1 MKYRVNTKFC
11 RSPIQYAW
19 AKIFSQRGTRQQCQ
33 ELENLFPSSSIAD
46 LMGLSYIHKI
56 VLGILNLSLEDEVRK
71 PHYRE
76 QINVCDSYGRSPFLW
91 AIDKGDD
98 EAARIL
104 LQNGADINLADNRN
118 KTPLQSAL
126 LREPINQRCVELLLR
141 GDADVHGKSSF
152 GWQAIHFASRNPTG
166 LKAVEALLAAGVSVD
181 SELDL
186 GSTALSTAT
195 VRDNHE
201 IADFLLQKG
210 TDLNHADREGDT
222 PISDALGNKAY
233 KCLELF
239 LGRGAH
245 YRMVNKAG
253 RTLFHHI
260 AQFGDVRIVGIL
272 KLHGVMGVDPLAK
285 DVKGITARCLLNRRV
300 GMPKGLAKVFEQL
313 LLSVQEA
320 NNTSPIVHEIFN
332 DGEEEFVQALE
343 AQEVDS

>member
-1 MKYRVNTKFC
+1 M
-11 RSPIQYAW
+11 
-19 AKIFSQRGTRQQCQ
+19 
-33 ELENLFPSSSIAD
+33 E
-46 LMGLSYIHKI
+46 LSYVHRI
-56 VLGILNLSLEDEVRK
+56 VLGILNLSLEAEVRK

-76 QINVCDSYGRSPFLW
+76 QINVCDSYGRSPFSW

-118 KTPLQSAL
+118 KPPLQSAL
-126 LREPINQRCVELLLR
+126 SREPINQRCVELLLR
-141 GDADVHGKSSF
+141 GDADLHRKSSF

-210 TDLNHADREGDT
+210 ANLNHADCEGVT
-222 PISDALGNKAY
+222 PIVDALGNKAY

-239 LGRGAH
+239 LARGAH
-245 YRMVNKAG
+245 YRMANKVG

-272 KLHGVMGVDPLAK
+272 KLHGMMGVDLLAK
-285 DVKGITARCLLNRRV
+285 DAKGLTARCLLDRRV
-300 GMPKGLAKVFEQL
+300 GVPEGFAEVFEQL

-320 NNTSPIVHEIFN
+320 NSASMSVPEVFN
-332 DGEEEFVQALE
+332 DVEEEDEFVQALE